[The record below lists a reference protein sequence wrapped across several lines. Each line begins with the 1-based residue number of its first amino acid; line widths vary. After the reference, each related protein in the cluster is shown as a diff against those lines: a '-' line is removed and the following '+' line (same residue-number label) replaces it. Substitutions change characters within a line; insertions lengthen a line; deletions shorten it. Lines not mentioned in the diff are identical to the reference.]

1 MKTQQEIQIITFLE
15 SLVHSRFSIESLN
28 KKLSDFFGVS
38 IEVYNASQ
46 GRLDNGEDDDE
57 LCDWNLM
64 FAFESEDEDDNPV
77 DADIYFLPMR
87 REGFDGAT
95 MYITEVGY
103 EFI

>member
-1 MKTQQEIQIITFLE
+1 MKTKKEIIEFLEGLVHNRFSLE
-15 SLVHSRFSIESLN
+15 SLNE
-28 KKLSDFFGVS
+28 KLSTFFGKK

-46 GRLDNGEDDDE
+46 GRIDSGEDDDE
-57 LCDWNLM
+57 LTDWNLM
-64 FAFESEDEDDNPV
+64 VAFESEDENANPV
-77 DADIYFLPMR
+77 DGDIYFLPMR